1 MDRSHDWD
9 TRPAESTPSEFVRP
23 GLDCSLR
30 NAAVF
35 IVALALM
42 LAVTTRFTNYANIG
56 THLTGPTVHQN
67 LESKRQHI
75 EKTSFVRMA
84 GLADLVRLRPPAVSP
99 VVTVDVPVIKALF
112 GEHLYNR
119 PPPLFS

>member
-1 MDRSHDWD
+1 MDRSNNWD
-9 TRPAESTPSEFVRP
+9 TRPAECTPSEFLRP
-23 GLDCSLR
+23 GFNCSLR

-56 THLTGPTVHQN
+56 THLTAPTVHQN

-84 GLADLVRLRPPAVSP
+84 GLAELVRLKPPAVSP
-99 VVTVDVPVIKALF
+99 VVTVDAPVIKTLF

-119 PPPLFS
+119 PPPLLS